1 MIPEAHLEG
10 MRGNIKQNERY
21 CQKFSSLMFF
31 GEPFVEPGQRKDVQ
45 AMYNLVKEGKSDLEL
60 MELNFANYA
69 RFQRAI
75 GRLRSFIRPKRA
87 GYPNVILIIGPPGCG
102 KTNEA
107 FTQHPDLWE
116 PPITTAK
123 KDSTWFDGYDG
134 QKVVLLDEFEGH
146 LPLNSLLKL
155 IDKYVRQVPVKHGFT
170 WFNPDTIILT
180 CNDHPSKWYN
190 YGDRVQKE
198 IALRRRICEVFEYK
212 EGYVDEVNDRVDW
225 IFHNNHLE
233 KGQQATEEMR
243 KFWPIEWDDKFENK
257 K

>member
-1 MIPEAHLEG
+1 LIPGVHLEG

-21 CQKFSSLMFF
+21 CKKFSTLMFF

-45 AMYNLVKEGKSDLEL
+45 AVYNMVKEGKTDLEI

-75 GRLRSFIRPKRA
+75 GRLRTLLKPKRE
-87 GYPNVILIIGPPGCG
+87 GYPNVILIYGPPGCG
-102 KTNEA
+102 KTKEA

-116 PPITTAK
+116 PPITTSK
-123 KDSTWFDGYDG
+123 KESTWFDGYVG

-155 IDKYVRQVPVKHGFT
+155 IDKYVRQVPVKGGFT

-180 CNDHPSKWYN
+180 CNEHPSKWYS

-212 EGYVDEVNDRVDW
+212 EGYIDEIEGRQDW
-225 IFHNNHLE
+225 IFHDNHLQE
-233 KGQQATEEMR
+233 GDQATEAMK
-243 KFWPIEWDDKFENK
+243 KFWPIEWNDKM
-257 K
+257 